1 MDDIRIVAQCVNAED
16 HGKVLIK
23 YLQQQLDYVKSKVKD
38 IPADK
43 KVRVQYS
50 GHDIYH
56 VYTPDTFEHSQID
69 VAGGVNIAKDL
80 IGWLPE
86 VSAEQLLIWDPQV
99 IILLNGVDVNAVL
112 NDPKV
117 AGVSAIK
124 NKRVYSLP
132 EASWDYSSP
141 RALFCME
148 WLATKLY
155 PERFADVD
163 IEAAADEFYQA
174 VFGVDYTGPSL
185 TQ

>member
-1 MDDIRIVAQCVNAED
+1 MDDIRIVGQCVNAEERAET
-16 HGKVLIK
+16 LIK
-23 YLQQQLDYVKSKVKD
+23 YLQSKIDYVRSRVKG
-38 IPADK
+38 IPEDK
-43 KVRVQYS
+43 KIRVMYA

-56 VYTPDTFEHSQID
+56 IYTPDTFEHAQIE
-69 VAGGVNIAKDL
+69 VAGGINVAREL
-80 IGWLPE
+80 TGWHPE
-86 VSAEQLLIWDPQV
+86 ISAEQMLIWDPQV
-99 IILLNGVDVNAVL
+99 IVMLSGVDVQAVL
-112 NDPKV
+112 KDTRV

-132 EASWDYSSP
+132 EASWDFSSP

-163 IEAAADEFYQA
+163 IEASADEFYQT